1 LAPAIGD
8 DEMNEAPTSFRTLTT
23 RRSLLEGAAAMAAL
37 ALGAPALAQPAAASR
52 PPPPPGTRLVLL
64 GTRGG
69 PAVALDRGETAS
81 AVVVDGVPYLVDCGY
96 GTMRALLASGIGW
109 DPGVSTIFI
118 THLHNDHT
126 ADLAAFLSHQWTG
139 NKGTPTNVY
148 GPYATASTVAG
159 ALAFMRADVEIR
171 AFDEGR
177 ALLPESLYFGHD
189 LDVGNEPT
197 RVFAD
202 ERVVVTAAT
211 NTHYPERFVARMR
224 HRSLGYRFETSTRS
238 ICFSGDTAY
247 SANIVQLA
255 RGADVFVCEVMD
267 HRTYENN
274 MRRAAEA
281 AAAGNEESIFRHV
294 AETHSTP
301 SDVGRMAKEAAVKTV
316 VLNHQ
321 LRGSAAQGFTI
332 SSFIDGVRT
341 QFDGNVIV
349 GEDQLVI

>member
-1 LAPAIGD
+1 
-8 DEMNEAPTSFRTLTT
+8 MNDNPRDRRLTT
-23 RRSLLEGAAAMAAL
+23 RRAVLRGAAGLAAL
-37 ALGAPALAQPAAASR
+37 ALPWRVVAQPNAANR
-52 PPPPPGTRLVLL
+52 PAPPPGTRLVLL

-69 PAVALDRGETAS
+69 PGVTLDRSETAS

-96 GTMRALLASGIGW
+96 GTMRALVASGLGFQ
-109 DPGVSTIFI
+109 PVSTVFL
-118 THLHNDHT
+118 THLHDDHT
-126 ADLAAFLSHQWTG
+126 ADLAAMLAHQWTG
-139 NKGTPTNVY
+139 SKTAETHVY
-148 GPYATASTVAG
+148 GPYATAQTVEG
-159 ALAFMRADVEIR
+159 ALLFARANVEIR
-171 AFDEGR
+171 MTDEGR
-177 ALLPESLYFGHD
+177 TTPPEALFFGHD
-189 LDVGNEPT
+189 LDVGDEPA

-247 SANIVQLA
+247 SANIVKLA

-274 MRRAAEA
+274 MARAREQ
-281 AAAGNEESIFRHV
+281 AAAGREENIFRHV

-301 SDVGRMAKEAAVKTV
+301 SDVGRMANEAGVKTV

-321 LRGSAAQGFTI
+321 LRGQAAQGFTI
-332 SSFIDGVRT
+332 SSFIDGVRSE
-341 QFDGNVIV
+341 FAGNVIV

>member
-1 LAPAIGD
+1 
-8 DEMNEAPTSFRTLTT
+8 MNEDPPDRMPIT
-23 RRSLLEGAAAMAAL
+23 RRTVLRGAAGLAAL
-37 ALGAPALAQPAAASR
+37 GLTGPLLAQPNAANR

-69 PAVALDRGETAS
+69 PGVSVERGETAS

-96 GTMRALLASGIGW
+96 GTMRSLVAAGLGFQ
-109 DPGVSTIFI
+109 PVSTVFL
-118 THLHNDHT
+118 THLHDDHT
-126 ADLAAFLSHQWTG
+126 ADLAAMLAHQWTG
-139 NKGTPTNVY
+139 SKATPTNVY
-148 GPYATASTVAG
+148 GPYATASTVQG
-159 ALAFMRADVEIR
+159 AIAFFRANVEIR
-171 AFDEGR
+171 MVDEGR
-177 ALLPESLYFGHD
+177 TVHPETLFFGHD
-189 LDVGNEPT
+189 IDAGDEPV

-202 ERVVVTAAT
+202 DKVVVTAAT

-247 SANIVQLA
+247 SANIVKLA
-255 RGADVFVCEVMD
+255 RGVDVFVCEVMD

-281 AAAGNEESIFRHV
+281 AAAGNEESVFRHV

-301 SDVGRMAKEAAVKTV
+301 SDVGRMAKEAGVKTV

-321 LRGSAAQGFTI
+321 LRGPAGQGFTI
-332 SSFIDGVRT
+332 SSFIDGVRGE
-341 QFDGNVIV
+341 FDGNVIV

>member
-1 LAPAIGD
+1 
-8 DEMNEAPTSFRTLTT
+8 MNDRPNARTLT
-23 RRSLLEGAAAMAAL
+23 RRTVLRGAAGLAAL
-37 ALGAPALAQPAAASR
+37 GLTGRTLAQNGGANR

-69 PAVALDRGETAS
+69 PGVVLERSESAS

-96 GTMRALLASGIGW
+96 GTMRALVQSGIGFQ
-109 DPGVSTIFI
+109 PVGTIFL
-118 THLHNDHT
+118 THLHDDHT
-126 ADLAAFLSHQWTG
+126 ADIAAMLAHQWTG
-139 NKGTPTNVY
+139 SKATETNIY
-148 GPYATASTVAG
+148 GPYGTAQTVEG
-159 ALAFMRADVEIR
+159 ALLFSRANVEIR
-171 AFDEGR
+171 TIDEGR
-177 ALLPESLYFGHD
+177 TKPPETLFFGHD
-189 LDVGNEPT
+189 VDVGDDPV

-211 NTHYPERFVARMR
+211 NTHYPERAVARMK

-247 SANIVQLA
+247 SANIVRLA

-274 MRRAAEA
+274 MARAAEA
-281 AAAGNEESIFRHV
+281 AAAGNEENIFRHV

-301 SDVGRMAKEAAVKTV
+301 SVVGQMAKEAGVKTV

-321 LRGSAAQGFTI
+321 LRGQAAQGFTI
-332 SSFIDGVRT
+332 SSFIDGVRAV
-341 QFDGNVIV
+341 FDGNVIV